1 MKKPAVTGR
10 PLTRREFA
18 MGTTTALGALAVG
31 GTQAGAQTRAPADQ
45 VAEFG
50 PFEVPPGTKQF
61 SYHTI
66 MNNDAVRI
74 EMPVG
79 VVSGSSEGPTLIV
92 TGGLFATE
100 YSGVEAASRMYR
112 DFVQDDI
119 AGRVIII
126 PVITMDAFR
135 FRTPMFGLNAGISP
149 MDGKSLNSVFPG
161 DPDGSA
167 TEVLAHYLFQEL
179 VAKSDYHIRSTWRRP
194 RGVAPDPLDPSHER
208 IGQGEPDHR
217 GDVPRVRL
225 RVLPVAGSESQEPG
239 LRSGTGGDPEHH
251 HAVRARL

>member
-92 TGGLFATE
+92 RGDWDGGSRWTGGRRGSTRA
-100 YSGVEAASRMYR
+100 SGVRCCSR
-112 DFVQDDI
+112 
-119 AGRVIII
+119 
-126 PVITMDAFR
+126 
-135 FRTPMFGLNAGISP
+135 
-149 MDGKSLNSVFPG
+149 
-161 DPDGSA
+161 
-167 TEVLAHYLFQEL
+167 
-179 VAKSDYHIRSTWRRP
+179 
-194 RGVAPDPLDPSHER
+194 
-208 IGQGEPDHR
+208 
-217 GDVPRVRL
+217 
-225 RVLPVAGSESQEPG
+225 
-239 LRSGTGGDPEHH
+239 
-251 HAVRARL
+251 